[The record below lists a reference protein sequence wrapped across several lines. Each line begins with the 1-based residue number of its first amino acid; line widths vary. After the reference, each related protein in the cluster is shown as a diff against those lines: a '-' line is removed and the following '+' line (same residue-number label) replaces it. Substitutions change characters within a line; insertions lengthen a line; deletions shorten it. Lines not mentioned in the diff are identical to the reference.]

1 MKSQPEQNGM
11 TTSMTYLM
19 PVIILITAINV
30 PSALSLYWV
39 ISNAFQVGQ
48 TLLLQNPFKI
58 NREREEKQK
67 AERERK
73 RALEKARKRAIR
85 NHKR

>member
-1 MKSQPEQNGM
+1 
-11 TTSMTYLM
+11 M
-19 PVIILITAINV
+19 PVVILISAINV

-48 TLLLQNPFKI
+48 TLVIQNPFKI
-58 NREREEKQK
+58 NREREAKKQV
-67 AERERK
+67 ERDRK
-73 RALEKARKRAIR
+73 KTLEKARKRAVR